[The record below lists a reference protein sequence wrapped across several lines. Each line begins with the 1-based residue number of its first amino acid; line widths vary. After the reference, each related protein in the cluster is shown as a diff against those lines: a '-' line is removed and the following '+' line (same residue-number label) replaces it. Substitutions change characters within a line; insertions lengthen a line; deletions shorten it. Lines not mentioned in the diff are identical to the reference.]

1 LSLVH
6 LHVHDR
12 YSPLEGIGK
21 PSDYVELAKEQGH
34 PALAITNLGNLFS
47 VYPFYTSCKEHGVKP
62 ILGQEFYLAEND
74 NRLTDKS
81 RKQRR
86 LVVLAKNQEGWKNLV
101 KLSTIGY
108 LEGRFVVPRI
118 DSQSLANY
126 SAGLIVLSGGLKGI
140 LGTYWQ
146 NGEERTAQVVARQ
159 YREIFGDDFYLETLP
174 QPLTEQADFNR
185 FIFDLAQMD
194 GFKVVA
200 ANDCRYPRADQAALY
215 DYLIMIKNRM
225 KKSDMQNRSESFESY
240 FKTEEEMLVGFINQ
254 GFDARIVQLWLDTTV
269 EVASKVD
276 EITFE
281 KSFKLPAF
289 REESVEVEDTVTVT
303 AGAVA
308 DDEDDD
314 FQFEL
319 MGEL

>member
-1 LSLVH
+1 MSLVH

-12 YSPLEGIGK
+12 YSPLEGMGK
-21 PSDYVELAKEQGH
+21 PSDYVEAAKEQGH
-34 PALAITNLGNLFS
+34 PALAITNSGNLFS
-47 VYPFYTSCKEHGVKP
+47 VYPFYTSCKEHGIKP
-62 ILGQEFYLAEND
+62 ILGQEFYVAEND
-74 NRLTDKS
+74 DRLTDKS
-81 RKQRR
+81 RTQRR
-86 LVVLAKNQEGWKNLV
+86 IVVLAQNQEGWKNLV

-118 DSQSLANY
+118 DSHCLAERA
-126 SAGLIVLSGGLKGI
+126 AGLIVLSGGLKGI

-146 NGEERTAQVVARQ
+146 NGEEKTAQVVARQ
-159 YREIFGDDFYLETLP
+159 YREIFGDNFYLEVLP
-174 QPLTEQADFNR
+174 QPITEQADFNR

-194 GFKVVA
+194 GFKTVA
-200 ANDCRYPRADQAALY
+200 ANDCRYPRAEQAPLY
-215 DYLIMIKNRM
+215 DYLTMIKNRM
-225 KKSDMQNRSESFESY
+225 KKSDMQNRRESFENY
-240 FKTEEEMLVGFINQ
+240 FKTEDEMLVGFINQ
-254 GFDARIVQLWLDTTV
+254 GFDARIVQLWLDTTL
-269 EVASKVD
+269 EVANKID

-289 REESVEVEDTVTVT
+289 REGEVDVEETVTVT

-308 DDEDDD
+308 DEEDDD